1 MTIDAKRNLKDTL
14 GLVATALNILLS
26 LGVIFGGMKWINT
39 VSSTLE
45 STASAVARLD
55 TRMAAAERAL
65 QELDKR
71 HAIEDAFKVGT
82 QIQKQ

>member
-1 MTIDAKRNLKDTL
+1 MTVDARRNLKDTL

-45 STASAVARLD
+45 TTASAVTRLD

-71 HAIEDAFKVGT
+71 HAIEDAFRTGPRTVP
-82 QIQKQ
+82 Q

>member
-1 MTIDAKRNLKDTL
+1 MTVDARRNLKDTL
-14 GLVATALNILLS
+14 GIVATALNILLS

-39 VSSTLE
+39 VNTTLE
-45 STASAVARLD
+45 TTAATVTRLD

-71 HAIEDAFKVGT
+71 HAIEDFMKTG
-82 QIQKQ
+82 QKNPQQ